1 MSVPVGDRI
10 TVPRTLLALA
20 GGAEVVGGE
29 VLEGLC
35 LLGVVAISMVCWPDP
50 HGIHDG

>member
-10 TVPRTLLALA
+10 TVPRTLLALSA
-20 GGAEVVGGE
+20 GAAIVGGE

-35 LLGVVAISMVCWPDP
+35 LLGVVAIWMVCWPDP
-50 HGIHDG
+50 HGTHEE